1 MTIRSAALGIIA
13 ALGLAA
19 SAQAATVTFD
29 FSAANSG
36 GWVDALT
43 YTSGGVTLTVTG
55 GDTTGGKGKVATWAG
70 WGLGMKSAS
79 DCTFRGWC
87 FGSDHQI
94 DSYGLN
100 DLVTFTFSKAV
111 SITQL
116 MFNLVDKGDTFDF
129 YANGTQVSHSAVSPV
144 VTLAS
149 ALGTSFGVG
158 AGETLTQQCF
168 GWGWFCKCRPV
179 ILTSA
184 FKLTGLT
191 VTVPDE
197 PAPVPLPAAGLLLA
211 GGLGGLAA
219 IRRRKRA

>member
-1 MTIRSAALGIIA
+1 MTIRSVALGMFA

-29 FSAANSG
+29 FSAASSG

-43 YTSGGVTLTVTG
+43 YTNGGVTLTVTG

-87 FGSDHQI
+87 LGTDHQI

-111 SITQL
+111 QVTSL

-129 YANGTQVSHSAVSPV
+129 YANGTQVSHSAVSPIV
-144 VTLAS
+144 SLAS
-149 ALGTSFGVG
+149 AFGTSFGVG
-158 AGETLTQQCF
+158 AGETLTQQCS
-168 GWGWFCKCRPV
+168 GWGWFCKCKPV

-184 FKLTGLT
+184 FKLTGMT

-197 PAPVPLPAAGLLLA
+197 PAPVPLPAAGLLLMGA
-211 GGLGGLAA
+211 VGGLAA
-219 IRRRKRA
+219 IRRRRRG